1 MVIKRV
7 SVTHMIA
14 NQQRSESNPLL
25 ATPATPATPAMPA
38 APASP
43 LARPTTRL
51 QAPCLLAPIV
61 LVHGFFGFDVQRI
74 GRFRVRR
81 YWPGIVPMLRRSGNR
96 VLVAR
101 LAPTDSISHR
111 ARQLQAFIE
120 SHLPDGPLHLIAHS
134 MGGLDCRYAL
144 THLGLHQ
151 RVLSLTTINSPH
163 QGSALADFGVKQVE
177 GLMKL
182 LFAAMGLTTR
192 GVYDLT
198 REACQRF
205 NETTPDVPGVVYH
218 SVASSCSLAAL
229 PPQFIGSYLLIQ
241 AEEGANDG
249 LVSTRS
255 AARWP
260 GTEHWRAA
268 HTDVVNWPNVPAQLF
283 GQWCDPLRR
292 YVRLIERLA
301 ALGF

>member
-1 MVIKRV
+1 
-7 SVTHMIA
+7 
-14 NQQRSESNPLL
+14 
-25 ATPATPATPAMPA
+25 
-38 APASP
+38 
-43 LARPTTRL
+43 L
-51 QAPCLLAPIV
+51 QAPRLLAPIV